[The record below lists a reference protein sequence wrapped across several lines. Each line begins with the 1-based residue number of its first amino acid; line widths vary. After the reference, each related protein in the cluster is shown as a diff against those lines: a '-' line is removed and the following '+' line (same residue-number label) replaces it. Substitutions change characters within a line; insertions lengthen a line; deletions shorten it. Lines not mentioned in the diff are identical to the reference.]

1 MHPSEKGS
9 VERLFEQPCF
19 VARLRPEQLP
29 QNPIGVSGHR
39 LEALAC
45 TASPFISPNSP
56 QGELCLG
63 QSGENMTKPTEE
75 QIRQRAQEI
84 WQENHRPTGRDDEF
98 WYRAEK
104 ELNEEPVHEPA
115 ILPAWQPA
123 DFR

>member
-1 MHPSEKGS
+1 MSCREA
-9 VERLFEQPCF
+9 F
-19 VARLRPEQLP
+19 RPEQLP
-29 QNPIGVSGHR
+29 QNPIGVSGHC

-56 QGELCLG
+56 RGELCLG

-84 WQENHRPTGRDDEF
+84 WEENHRPTGRDDEF
-98 WYRAEK
+98 WHQAEK
-104 ELNEEPVHEPA
+104 ELNEEPVHQPA
-115 ILPAWQPA
+115 MLPAWQPA